1 MNASKKTVKMK
12 LNNTPKKEDEGKINH
27 KLLHQSKH
35 TIMVINLN
43 VSIYKCCLF
52 SIEHWPFSVKIIS
65 HTCSYKS
72 SEIKQIVKVS
82 LKFLKRYFIIGI
94 WYNEKQLH

>member
-1 MNASKKTVKMK
+1 MPARKQLKQH
-12 LNNTPKKEDEGKINH
+12 PKKEDEGKLNH

-35 TIMVINLN
+35 NIMVINLN
-43 VSIYKCCLF
+43 VSICKCCLF
-52 SIEHWPFSVKIIS
+52 SIKHWPFSVKIIS

-82 LKFLKRYFIIGI
+82 LKFL
-94 WYNEKQLH
+94 